1 MANGFN
7 KFAAISEDEKHA
19 LSTAGGF
26 PFKTDEIVP
35 VRQETDLFEEKAG
48 SLSSVGQ
55 QPENSGTCIL
65 CGLRIQLGQDDFEE
79 RRSKNHDG
87 YDRWHVACLRRPEN
101 ALERMYR
108 TSLDVATKDNNQ
120 LRAERGLLQVRLDYK
135 DAAVVKMQQIQE
147 AELRDL
153 RFERD
158 RLYNHP
164 LMRFV
169 RWLKDWDWMAGRE

>member
-7 KFAAISEDEKHA
+7 KFAAISEDEKHV
-19 LSTAGGF
+19 LSTAERGRKCIKCGLRIEF
-26 PFKTDEIVP
+26 GQAFDERLSQDYDGYDRWHLNCDLPFKTVKTDEIVP
-35 VRQETDLFEEKAG
+35 VRQETDL
-48 SLSSVGQ
+48 
-55 QPENSGTCIL
+55 
-65 CGLRIQLGQDDFEE
+65 
-79 RRSKNHDG
+79 
-87 YDRWHVACLRRPEN
+87 
-101 ALERMYR
+101 ERMYR
-108 TSLDVATKDNNQ
+108 VSLDVATKDNNQ

-169 RWLKDWDWMAGRE
+169 RWLKGWDWMAGRE